1 MKTNYLSALALIGLL
16 AFSSC
21 SKDDATTDN
30 KTETP
35 KSTIVL
41 TQDQNVAATTN
52 FAQNVNLVAEFDN
65 LLQSTSLLKGMA
77 TTATGPEIC
86 GQKPAG
92 VFNPTTASYDFK
104 YDFGVF
110 NYDYGGS
117 DSCKLNDVVIK
128 GKLTISVDAKN
139 NITLKFDNFYRS
151 DLNDEDG
158 TEVIYNGTIK
168 APISTIADKRTY
180 IVDLFTK
187 YWVNANKVDKIV
199 SLESE
204 IKSTI
209 NFTEDINNA
218 ISASLFNSTYKIS
231 KINSIIDESAKKSQ
245 DVDLAYLTVSG
256 NNIIFEETCKQKIIG
271 GSLSMTDNILPKNNS
286 TVTFGDCASKKWTI
300 LNDGKEYFIT
310 F

>member
-128 GKLTISVDAKN
+128 GKLTISVDLPTAKPN
-139 NITLKFDNFYRS
+139 YLAIKIDDNGIGRKHS
-151 DLNDEDG
+151 AQ
-158 TEVIYNGTIK
+158 I
-168 APISTIADKRTY
+168 
-180 IVDLFTK
+180 
-187 YWVNANKVDKIV
+187 NANRTKHQ
-199 SLESE
+199 SFA
-204 IKSTI
+204 T
-209 NFTEDINNA
+209 TA
-218 ISASLFNSTYKIS
+218 I
-231 KINSIIDESAKKSQ
+231 
-245 DVDLAYLTVSG
+245 
-256 NNIIFEETCKQKIIG
+256 ETRIQ
-271 GSLSMTDNILPKNNS
+271 LLNQTLPKPIEIII
-286 TVTFGDCASKKWTI
+286 TDKVSKTDQAEGTLVELYI
-300 LNDGKEYFIT
+300 PTNY
-310 F
+310 

>member
-104 YDFGVF
+104 YDFGLSE
-110 NYDYGGS
+110 N
-117 DSCKLNDVVIK
+117 CKLNDVVIK

-139 NITLKFDNFYRS
+139 NITLKFDDFYRS
-151 DLNDEDG
+151 DLNDING

-180 IVDLFTK
+180 IVDLYTK
-187 YWVNANKVDKIV
+187 NWVAATPKVKV
-199 SLESE
+199 SFESD

-231 KINSIIDESAKKSQ
+231 KINSIIDESAKTSGSL
-245 DVDLAYLTVSG
+245 DLAYLTVSG
-256 NNIIFEETCKQKIIG
+256 NNIIFDETCIQKIIG